1 MVPFDFLE
9 YLMKPKRSPVK
20 GPLVTFGLMIGSV
33 LAVVAISRYFDTPQK
48 ATPQTVEA
56 SVNSGST
63 SSSR

>member
-1 MVPFDFLE
+1 
-9 YLMKPKRSPVK
+9 MKGRRNPVK

-56 SVNSGST
+56 SAGNGSSST
-63 SSSR
+63 SR